1 MCSKEMEPRKCSI
14 RRLDEIT
21 NLPRDLVMTCI
32 HLQQLYNLCK
42 ENGLKLGSSDLV
54 RVVCE
59 KCDEKEVCPS
69 QLMDE
74 YDYQQERDAKKSET
88 ANDATK

>member
-1 MCSKEMEPRKCSI
+1 
-14 RRLDEIT
+14 
-21 NLPRDLVMTCI
+21 MTCI
-32 HLQQLYNLCK
+32 HLQQLYSLCK

-69 QLMDE
+69 TLMDE
-74 YDYQQERDAKKSET
+74 YDYQQERENAKKAEP
-88 ANDATK
+88 ATDESAS